1 MKLYF
6 SSTSPFVRQCMVC
19 AYELGLEE
27 RIEKLP
33 SAVHPVTRDKTI
45 VTSNPLGQVPTLIT
59 DTAEVLSDRRV
70 ICEYLNALGK
80 GQLFPDG
87 PNRWHALSE
96 QSLAYGIL
104 DAMLLVRYELTSRP
118 QALRWDDWH
127 KGQMEK
133 VQSVFEYLEKQ
144 TSACGERVDIGTI
157 SFGCAL
163 GYLDLRF
170 TDYDWRSAFPATAAW
185 FEQFNARPSMQATL
199 PKA

>member
-6 SSTSPFVRQCMVC
+6 SLASPFVRKCMVC
-19 AYELGLEE
+19 AYELGLEA

-33 SAVHPVTRDKTI
+33 SAVNPVKRDQTI
-45 VTSNPLGQVPTLIT
+45 VASNPLGQVPTLLT
-59 DTAEVLSDRRV
+59 DKAEVLSDSRV
-70 ICEYLNALGK
+70 ICEYLNALGN

-87 PNRWHALSE
+87 PDRWRALSE
-96 QSLAYGIL
+96 QSLADGIM
-104 DAMLLVRYELTSRP
+104 DALLLVRYELTSRP
-118 QALRWDDWH
+118 QELRWDDWH

-133 VQSVFEYLEKQ
+133 VQSVLEYLEKQ
-144 TSACGERVDIGTI
+144 APTWGERVDIGTI

-170 TDYDWRSAFPATAAW
+170 NDYDWRSAFPATAAW
-185 FEQFNARPSMQATL
+185 FERFNARPSMQNTL